1 MAVARVL
8 PRRRCSVLT
17 ELNARNDP
25 EEALEHLSALAVCLI
40 GAAFRRMMATRLQS
54 PMRDAFQW
62 KVFSGRSSM
71 EILSR
76 QKSTLMIHRSAA
88 ALNVSSARSLKHPV
102 KLGRVTSN
110 ASMLVQ
116 SEILIQ
122 DFDCVAFEM
131 MMMHPNPLL

>member
-1 MAVARVL
+1 MAHELGGMAVARVL

-76 QKSTLMIHRSAA
+76 QKSTLMIHRSAGPPKTCVKVEGFPNGHHIKGIIGVF
-88 ALNVSSARSLKHPV
+88 LKENLFYHHSSFRK
-102 KLGRVTSN
+102 
-110 ASMLVQ
+110 
-116 SEILIQ
+116 
-122 DFDCVAFEM
+122 
-131 MMMHPNPLL
+131 